1 MASASRLV
9 STAPALAEARE
20 YAFLATD
27 FASVRRMIHAR
38 AGINLGE
45 HKREMVYSRLSRR
58 LRALG
63 RDDFSGYLEML
74 ARDPDHP
81 EWQEFVNALTTNL
94 TAFFREPHHFTI
106 LANFVRNREG
116 ALSIWCCAASSG
128 EEPYSIA
135 MTLIETLGLARARQ
149 ARILATDVDTH
160 MLARVQ
166 AGVYSDE
173 RIAKLAPERVKRF
186 FLKGAGACAGQVR
199 VRPELAA
206 MVNVAP
212 LNLLAS
218 DWPGQVSQA
227 SQGGF
232 DAIFC
237 RNVMIYFDK
246 PTQGQI
252 LSRLA
257 PLLKPDGLLFAGHS
271 ENFTYVTRDFRLR
284 GQTVYE
290 RTGVTG

>member
-1 MASASRLV
+1 MSGGMSDTMPGVTPGERA
-9 STAPALAEARE
+9 
-20 YAFLATD
+20 YAFAAAD
-27 FASVRRMIHAR
+27 FARVRRMIHTR

-45 HKREMVYSRLSRR
+45 HKQEMVYSRLSRR

-63 RDDFSGYLEML
+63 RDDFGGYLEML
-74 ARDPDHP
+74 ARDADHP

-94 TAFFREPHHFTI
+94 TAFFREPHHFDI
-106 LANFVRNREG
+106 LADFVRHRDG
-116 ALSIWCCAASSG
+116 PVSIWCCAASSG

-135 MTLIETLGLARARQ
+135 MTLVETLGAARARN
-149 ARILATDVDTH
+149 ARILATDVDTR

-206 MVNVAP
+206 MVQVAP

-218 DWPGQVSQA
+218 DWPGQA

-246 PTQGQI
+246 PTQGRI
-252 LSRLA
+252 LARFA

-271 ENFTYVTRDFRLR
+271 ENFTYVTRAFRLR

-290 RTGVTG
+290 RTEAI

>member
-1 MASASRLV
+1 MTVLPTPVGERQYDFRAADLTRVRSMIY
-9 STAPALAEARE
+9 AR
-20 YAFLATD
+20 
-27 FASVRRMIHAR
+27 V
-38 AGINLGE
+38 GINLGE

-63 RDDFSGYLEML
+63 RDHFGDYLDML
-74 ARDPDHP
+74 ARDSKHP

-94 TAFFREPHHFTI
+94 TAFFREPHHFDI
-106 LANFVRNREG
+106 LADFVRNRTQTRTPSCPQPP
-116 ALSIWCCAASSG
+116 SIWCCAASSG

-135 MTLIETLGLARARQ
+135 MTLLETLGAQGSRAT
-149 ARILATDVDTH
+149 ILATDVDTN

-166 AGVYSDE
+166 TGVYSHE

-186 FLKGAGACAGQVR
+186 FLKGAGSHAGQVR

-206 MVNVAP
+206 MVQVAP
-212 LNLLAS
+212 LNLLAP
-218 DWPGQVSQA
+218 DWPAIVT
-227 SQGGF
+227 QGGF

-246 PTQGQI
+246 PTQSQI
-252 LSRLA
+252 LARFA

-271 ENFTYVTRDFRLR
+271 ENFTYITEAFRLR

-290 RTGVTG
+290 RTEKMP

>member
-1 MASASRLV
+1 
-9 STAPALAEARE
+9 
-20 YAFLATD
+20 
-27 FASVRRMIHAR
+27 
-38 AGINLGE
+38 
-45 HKREMVYSRLSRR
+45 MVYSRLSRR

-63 RDDFSGYLEML
+63 RDDFGGYLDGL
-74 ARDPDHP
+74 ARNPEHP

-94 TAFFREPHHFTI
+94 TAFFREPHHFDI
-106 LANFVRNREG
+106 LADFVRQRPQP
-116 ALSIWCCAASSG
+116 LSIWCCAASSG

-135 MTLIETLGLARARQ
+135 MTLIETLGTRAQ
-149 ARILATDVDTH
+149 NARIFATDVDTQ

-166 AGVYSDE
+166 AGIYGVE
-173 RIAKLAPERVKRF
+173 RIAKLSSERVRRF
-186 FLKGAGACAGQVR
+186 FLKGAGACTGQVR

-206 MVNVAP
+206 MVQVAP
-212 LNLLAS
+212 LNLLAP
-218 DWPGQVSQA
+218 DWPVDVPKK
-227 SQGGF
+227 GGF

-252 LSRLA
+252 LTRFA

-271 ENFTYVTRDFRLR
+271 ENFTYVTDAFRLC

-290 RTGVTG
+290 RTGNPGP

>member
-1 MASASRLV
+1 MATAMRAHLPAS
-9 STAPALAEARE
+9 PALPGERE
-20 YAFLATD
+20 YGFLAAD
-27 FASVRRMIHAR
+27 FTRVCHMIYAR
-38 AGINLGE
+38 AGIALGA

-63 RDDFSGYLEML
+63 CSDFGSYLDRL
-74 ARDPDHP
+74 AHDPDHP
-81 EWQEFVNALTTNL
+81 EWQEFINALTTNL
-94 TAFFREPHHFTI
+94 TAFFREPHHFDI
-106 LANFVRNREG
+106 LADFVRHRQ
-116 ALSIWCCAASSG
+116 ARPLSIWCCAASSG

-135 MTLIETLGLARARQ
+135 MTLIETLGAHRHHAT
-149 ARILATDVDTH
+149 ILATDVDTQ

-173 RIAKLAPERVKRF
+173 RIAKLPAERVKRF
-186 FLKGAGACAGQVR
+186 FLKGAGNYTGQVR

-206 MVNVAP
+206 MVQVAP
-212 LNLLAS
+212 LNLLAP
-218 DWPGQVSQA
+218 DWPDSVTR
-227 SQGGF
+227 GGF

-246 PTQGQI
+246 PTQSQI
-252 LSRLA
+252 LARFA

-271 ENFTYVTRDFRLR
+271 ENFSYVTDAFRLR

-290 RTGVTG
+290 RVSA